1 MKEII
6 TGEDEGKN
14 GMMTLWREKEDDTNG
29 FWIRCIQP
37 LQKNTWI
44 KHCPG
49 ARQQDRLWCVT
60 LNSPGRNIDSHLVP
74 PPNRFTNEAGK
85 DRRVM
90 TPRRELSTC
99 HMETAATA
107 KTHYL
112 LCAHSVFFFPC
123 ACPFYTGPVCR
134 NQILC
139 QWNPSD
145 SKIRPD
151 ECKVFGWLC
160 WYERKLCSATATVT
174 HIWM

>member
-1 MKEII
+1 MHSAF
-6 TGEDEGKN
+6 T
-14 GMMTLWREKEDDTNG
+14 
-29 FWIRCIQP
+29 
-37 LQKNTWI
+37 KNTWI

-49 ARQQDRLWCVT
+49 ARQQDRLRCVT

-74 PPNRFTNEAGK
+74 PPNRFTNEAGE

-112 LCAHSVFFFPC
+112 LCARSVFLGGFFPS
-123 ACPFYTGPVCR
+123 ACPFYTEPVCR
-134 NQILC
+134 NQILW
-139 QWNPSD
+139 QWNTSG

-151 ECKVFGWLC
+151 ECRVFGWLC
-160 WYERKLCSATATVT
+160 WYERKLMWRQSTLLQILHDCHSHLNVVTSKTVKIT
-174 HIWM
+174 FVVSFVVKLK